1 MYVLYS
7 GDNGPEMSVAD
18 RTSIRVSTAPGN
30 TGNLLGSA
38 WVNRITVIS
47 EVSNPAQ

>member
-30 TGNLLGSA
+30 TGNLLDFC
-38 WVNRITVIS
+38 
-47 EVSNPAQ
+47 